1 MAVTMSLKF
10 GLRTCFAV
18 LAFLVILPPVGIA
31 SASPPPARSLSAADV
46 ITQINSYRGQ
56 NGLPAYQIN
65 SKLMLSA
72 QAQSDYQASI
82 GTVTHTGQSGSSAR
96 DRAYAAGYGDGNT
109 IWISEIIYGGN
120 QATVDTAMTWWKN
133 SSIHNGTML
142 STQYKDIGVGVA
154 SSGNNVYFTAVMG
167 YIVGGSSTD
176 NNSDTGSETDTDD
189 QPHAILIIPVEAAEP
204 REDGSIVHV
213 VRTGQSLWNIS
224 AVYQVS
230 IEELLALN
238 DFIENKVIYPGQEIL
253 VRPPRVEEQATAPA
267 AQTNLGLEAQ
277 MASDPKPPTMASS
290 SQSKVAITPE
300 STIEHPSEA
309 GPLDSGEAPEAP
321 PDKSEKPDVN
331 IGPAA
336 LTFIALFTLVLF
348 FVVSL
353 RPVDEIEDHT
363 Q

>member
-1 MAVTMSLKF
+1 MSVRLN
-10 GLRTCFAV
+10 LRTCFAV
-18 LAFLVILPPVGIA
+18 LAFLLILPPVGIA
-31 SASPPPARSLSAADV
+31 SASPPHVRSLSAADV
-46 ITQINSYRGQ
+46 IAQINSYRGQ

-253 VRPPRVEEQATAPA
+253 VRPPQVEEQATAPA
-267 AQTNLGLEAQ
+267 AQTNDSDQGVETQ
-277 MASDPKPPTMASS
+277 MESELRPPTTVYSS
-290 SQSKVAITPE
+290 RSRVAVTPE
-300 STIEHPSEA
+300 STSEHLSEVS
-309 GPLDSGEAPEAP
+309 PLDLDDPPEALQ
-321 PDKSEKPDVN
+321 DMAEKLDVN
-331 IGPAA
+331 IGTAA

-353 RPVDEIEDHT
+353 RPVDETEDRSS
-363 Q
+363 